1 MNIYTE
7 FFFQGLDER
16 TIKAIEARGEMSK
29 KMSEDGPEFDPDEIA
44 DKFNIIAEATC
55 EDIIRQRQ
63 RLGGDWAVST
73 ISKYK
78 ILLKLLLI
86 TNFILFFR
94 LLLRYFLEHKEI

>member
-1 MNIYTE
+1 MHNKISVPGYEFNAKDHTE
-7 FFFQGLDER
+7 QL
-16 TIKAIEARGEMSK
+16 K
-29 KMSEDGPEFDPDEIA
+29 
-44 DKFNIIAEATC
+44 IILEVSC
-55 EDIIRQRQ
+55 KDIIRQRQ